1 MVLTVKI
8 VTMPNKEVY
17 IFTKGCLTYVNV
29 WMQNMF
35 FQQCKWVRGSPY
47 KVVLNTFQKE
57 KNTKEVIRSRYDSR
71 TIRQNTIDGA
81 TQTIQKY
88 AH

>member
-1 MVLTVKI
+1 
-8 VTMPNKEVY
+8 MPNKEVY
-17 IFTKGCLTYVNV
+17 IFTKGCLTYFNV
-29 WMQNMF
+29 WMQNMC

-57 KNTKEVIRSRYDSR
+57 KNTKEVIKSRYDPR

-81 TQTIQKY
+81 TQTIQKS
-88 AH
+88 AR

>member
-1 MVLTVKI
+1 MYGCKI
-8 VTMPNKEVY
+8 
-17 IFTKGCLTYVNV
+17 C
-29 WMQNMF
+29 F

-47 KVVLNTFQKE
+47 KVVLNTFETE
-57 KNTKEVIRSRYDSR
+57 KNTKEVIRSRYDPR

-81 TQTIQKY
+81 TQTIQKS